1 MTDNIRYEVT
11 LYGFI
16 EKICNTLEDAV
27 NEACILRTKMKIFCD
42 NDVKI
47 IKKVLT
53 N

>member
-16 EKICNTLEDAV
+16 EKVCDTIEDAV
-27 NEACILRTKMKIFCD
+27 NEACTLRTKMKIFCD

-53 N
+53 K